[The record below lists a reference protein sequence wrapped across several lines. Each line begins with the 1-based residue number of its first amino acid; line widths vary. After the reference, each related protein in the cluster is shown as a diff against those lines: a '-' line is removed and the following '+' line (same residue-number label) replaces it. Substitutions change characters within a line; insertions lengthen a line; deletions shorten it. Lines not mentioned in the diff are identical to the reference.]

1 MTKMGLWC
9 RAPDPFE
16 GGSGARRPARTGL
29 EAALPA
35 APQYRY
41 ELAHSIARARAPVNP
56 PSVLCPLR
64 CQIPTTQRP
73 IPTQLPT
80 PNFQLPKLPKAE
92 LGVLGVGSFGSF
104 GSCGLGVSWELRSCG
119 VAELRSCGVDSDSK
133 PAPGLPEGRPGAA
146 SYRTIGVVMSAWI
159 SAAD

>member
-29 EAALPA
+29 GAALPA

-73 IPTQLPT
+73 IPKQLPT
-80 PNFQLPKLPKAE
+80 PNSQLPTPNSQLPTSKTAKGRVGSFGSWEFWE
-92 LGVLGVGSFGSF
+92 LGVLGV
-104 GSCGLGVSWELRSCG
+104 LGV
-119 VAELRSCGVDSDSK
+119 
-133 PAPGLPEGRPGAA
+133 
-146 SYRTIGVVMSAWI
+146 
-159 SAAD
+159 

>member
-29 EAALPA
+29 GAALPA

-73 IPTQLPT
+73 IPKQLPT
-80 PNFQLPKLPKAE
+80 PNSQLPTSNFQNCQRPSWEFWE

-119 VAELRSCGVDSDSK
+119 VDGDSK

-146 SYRTIGVVMSAWI
+146 S
-159 SAAD
+159 

>member
-29 EAALPA
+29 GAAMPA

-73 IPTQLPT
+73 IPKQLPT
-80 PNFQLPKLPKAE
+80 PNSQLPTPNSQLPKLPKAE

-104 GSCGLGVSWELRSCG
+104 GSCGLGVSWRLGVAELRICG
-119 VAELRSCGVDSDSK
+119 VAELRGCGV
-133 PAPGLPEGRPGAA
+133 AELR
-146 SYRTIGVVMSAWI
+146 
-159 SAAD
+159 